1 MTMSV
6 CHLKSLSDSSFSY
19 KVKIHILQHQKNS
32 LDISV
37 ISLLFI
43 SALNMHVHSSLS
55 TLHSIDTGVL
65 LFSKSCL
72 FVEYYMYFK
81 FFL

>member
-1 MTMSV
+1 MSV
-6 CHLKSLSDSSFSY
+6 CYLKSLSDSLFSY

-32 LDISV
+32 LDVSV

-43 SALNMHVHSSLS
+43 STLNMHFHFSLS
-55 TLHSIDTGVL
+55 TLHSLDTGVL